1 MAGVVAVALLG
12 GAGVVLVRL
21 GRAPLSRSLARR
33 DLARA
38 KQLASRPDE
47 AAGALHSALRRDPR
61 LGEARELLA
70 RLDLQRG
77 KVEDAFL
84 GFQSLAELEPDRP
97 EGWRGLARVR
107 LQAGQLEEALFALD
121 RVLEADPAASEA
133 RRERA
138 LLRDRVGQHLGALL
152 DARRLLEAD
161 ARDVQAWVIRIRSE
175 RRIRGEKAA
184 ADVAQEAIARV
195 GRDPAVIAEI
205 SPAAATAPAASVRLK
220 EGFADRADRWPG
232 ALGPL
237 MQEVGSNLRRRDW
250 PAAEAL
256 AARARGD
263 HPGSWLGP
271 WLEGVVDQAR
281 GQLDAAETRL
291 LESLTLS
298 PRSHRAVTNLVAVW
312 SRRHDRLTGADRL
325 VALVDADPGFEY
337 PLPIAARTYLE
348 ADQPARAE
356 ATARRM
362 LAAAPG
368 SARPYGDLATLYLE
382 LDRPSDAL
390 QICDQGLARF
400 PGDPELLLREAR
412 SKAAL
417 GDHPGALSAYE
428 ALLAG
433 QPDHHLG
440 AAELAILLVDVRSDA
455 TSSRRALAL
464 IQGLELDGPL
474 EPEALGAIGRVSLK
488 VSRDFARAVHAL
500 DLAVRGAPEEPS
512 LRYYLGLASKLEGKP
527 ELALS
532 ALRGALQLGRPF
544 PEEAEA
550 RRLIRELEG
559 TR

>member
-1 MAGVVAVALLG
+1 VG
-12 GAGVVLVRL
+12 GAGVALVRL
-21 GRAPLSRSLARR
+21 GRTPLSRFLARR

-38 KQLASRPDE
+38 SQLASRPDE
-47 AAGALHSALRRDPR
+47 AASALRSALRRDPR
-61 LGEARELLA
+61 LGEARERLA

-77 KVEDAFL
+77 HLEDAFL

-107 LQAGQLEEALFALD
+107 LEAGQLEEALFALD
-121 RVLEADPAASEA
+121 RALEADPSATET

-138 LLRDRVGQHLGALL
+138 RLRDRVGQHLGALL

-161 ARDVQAWVIRIRSE
+161 ARDVQTWVIRIRSE
-175 RRIRGEKAA
+175 RAIRGEKAA
-184 ADVAQEAIARV
+184 VEAAQGAIAQA
-195 GRDPAVIAEI
+195 GRERALIAEL
-205 SPAAATAPAASVRLK
+205 SPTAAPAPVAPPTLK

-232 ALGPL
+232 TLGPL
-237 MQEVGSNLRRRDW
+237 MRDVASNLRRRDW
-250 PAAEAL
+250 AAAAAL
-256 AARARGD
+256 ASRARRD

-281 GQLDAAETRL
+281 GDLDAAETRL
-291 LESLTLS
+291 LEALALS

-312 SRRHDRLTGADRL
+312 SRRHDTLTGADRL

-356 ATARRM
+356 ATARRL

-368 SARPYGDLATLYLE
+368 SPRPYGDLATLYLE

-390 QICDQGLARF
+390 QICEQGLARF
-400 PGDPELLLREAR
+400 QDDPELLLREGR

-417 GDHPGALSAYE
+417 GDHQGAISAYDT
-428 ALLAG
+428 LLAR

-440 AAELAILLVDVRSDA
+440 AAELAILLVDVRGDA
-455 TSSRRALAL
+455 GSSQRALAL
-464 IQGLELDGPL
+464 VHGLELDGPL

-488 VSRDFARAVHAL
+488 VSRDSARALHAL
-500 DLAVRGAPEEPS
+500 ELAVRGAPEDPS
-512 LRYYLGLASKLEGKP
+512 LRYYLGLASKLGGKP

-532 ALRGALQLGRPF
+532 ELRGALQLGRPF

-550 RRLIRELEG
+550 RRLIHELEE